1 MPIVLRRE
9 KGRRKSSFR
18 FTICLLL
25 ILLFVVS
32 LIRYVFEQGNMNQ
45 IFMRDSLFIYLG
57 ATLLFFYYIKRTQ
70 KLIPWISIL
79 VLFVISYSVVQFQLP
94 LIHVLGFEMKNSY
107 FQWFIWSNKSV
118 PNKSVIISVLGMI
131 SFYIGYILLRRKNL
145 DTDINQSRQSRQFAL
160 LRLNSYYWPILTI
173 CYLSYIGFIVTSGSY
188 KYGVYS
194 AGDEMAVSSYF
205 STVFNNCLLCAI
217 GLRLYYINSLQ
228 LKTISFSKYISL
240 MGVSL
245 TMIVFW
251 HLLFS
256 FFVGDRGPIMMFGL
270 MYFGLYFI
278 RWKRITFL
286 QMAVFFIVSSFV
298 FSILSQ
304 VRTKT
309 GKKDFAT
316 RVQSVLSDDSK
327 RNTNFKGGVIPLS
340 QTVELAFSVRCL
352 NHVVANVPSK
362 YDYHY
367 GYFQMEQIVSSIPFL
382 SGFYNKY
389 VGKGHKKYDG
399 SSNFIT
405 YLIQGDD
412 PKYGDGRSSTADLYL
427 DFGVYGVIVGLFLFG
442 IFASRADFTLT
453 YGGSVSLF
461 FWLTALIYLTGA
473 FYIGRSSI
481 LIFLQRIF
489 QVYFFLLANH
499 YLFEILGRNPKSI
512 KTVNS

>member
-1 MPIVLRRE
+1 M
-9 KGRRKSSFR
+9 
-18 FTICLLL
+18 
-25 ILLFVVS
+25 
-32 LIRYVFEQGNMNQ
+32 
-45 IFMRDSLFIYLG
+45 
-57 ATLLFFYYIKRTQ
+57 
-70 KLIPWISIL
+70 
-79 VLFVISYSVVQFQLP
+79 
-94 LIHVLGFEMKNSY
+94 
-107 FQWFIWSNKSV
+107 
-118 PNKSVIISVLGMI
+118 
-131 SFYIGYILLRRKNL
+131 
-145 DTDINQSRQSRQFAL
+145 
-160 LRLNSYYWPILTI
+160 
-173 CYLSYIGFIVTSGSY
+173 
-188 KYGVYS
+188 
-194 AGDEMAVSSYF
+194 
-205 STVFNNCLLCAI
+205 
-217 GLRLYYINSLQ
+217 
-228 LKTISFSKYISL
+228 
-240 MGVSL
+240 
-245 TMIVFW
+245 
-251 HLLFS
+251 
-256 FFVGDRGPIMMFGL
+256 
-270 MYFGLYFI
+270 
-278 RWKRITFL
+278 
-286 QMAVFFIVSSFV
+286 
-298 FSILSQ
+298 
-304 VRTKT
+304 
-309 GKKDFAT
+309 
-316 RVQSVLSDDSK
+316 
-327 RNTNFKGGVIPLS
+327 
-340 QTVELAFSVRCL
+340 
-352 NHVVANVPSK
+352 ANVPSK